1 MKPVIT
7 NLENVLT
14 TSDTPAARIAP
25 KKLSL
30 RVSGSRIGSLARP
43 ATDGVIAAATL
54 PAVRLGLRTHTSMLA
69 RPIAIPASTAPLGP
83 NDYATAD
90 DYE

>member
-7 NLENVLT
+7 NLDDVLT
-14 TSDTPAARIAP
+14 TSDTLAVRIAP

-30 RVSGSRIGSLARP
+30 RVSGSRIGSLTRP

-54 PAVRLGLRTHTSMLA
+54 PAARLGLRAHTSMLA
-69 RPIAIPASTAPLGP
+69 RPAGSPAATVPFGP